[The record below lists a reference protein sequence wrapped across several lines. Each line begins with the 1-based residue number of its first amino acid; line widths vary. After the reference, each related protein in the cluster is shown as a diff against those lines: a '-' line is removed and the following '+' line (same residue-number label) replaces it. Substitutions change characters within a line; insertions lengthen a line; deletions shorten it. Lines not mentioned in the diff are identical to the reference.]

1 MNFNLLKIIKKMLN
15 KKKDENKEKEFESK
29 LDTLKKEINEIINDD
44 NLDGS
49 SKEYKLETLLSRIM
63 ELFRYY
69 NKINSNDYISEKKL
83 YGDEYDYIESILK
96 DDEEIQKSIK
106 FVREK
111 RTYSK
116 INKNVE
122 EREYGVRYTS
132 EGIIDIYGHF
142 EKYYSKDN
150 KDELKSFNSYSILEN
165 FISFIERNCDRD
177 EQRKKIIKN
186 AKISFINK
194 KIQSIKRCKD
204 VEEKMRLAREVL
216 GNDLT
221 KEFKKYFLESVE
233 EDIKNRIILS
243 EKGIEINSQEK
254 CPKIL
259 EVIDR
264 ESLIRANDELA
275 QKKLSENNHEVK
287 KEDTVYLRLVNTDRI
302 SRLGLLEPIGLF
314 SEPRKTDSFFGL
326 ETIKNA
332 FPDEN
337 IDDYKQKT
345 NQLRQTLHFTV
356 NSLVSDHMYGKFSE
370 GKIIYIVSADDIEDR
385 AVNLLPSDS
394 FITGNLKVKTALIS
408 FKNYKELMKDEKI
421 AQELKRL
428 DIILF
433 DEEEIKRNVSDEKDI
448 YQYAAQLYLNQQD
461 KVFGT
466 VSSFYY
472 NFNGGK
478 NAEKYLDKMNQRL
491 IKEAQQK
498 GIECGSHMGS
508 KWDNQDINKSMKV
521 MREEIKIMVEIIK
534 EEAHHLLGEDFDYD
548 RLKMALG
555 YMNGVGIDGGD
566 GQFYYEP
573 ETIEL
578 DKLYGDYLTDV
589 LKKISPS
596 KMKEIIGKYDE
607 IIEKRYELERKKE
620 DQKNLD
626 ERLITKEDFD
636 EEYRVNKGGR
646 DD

>member
-1 MNFNLLKIIKKMLN
+1 MNFNLLKIIKKILN

-29 LDTLKKEINEIINDD
+29 LDTLKKEINEIINDA
-44 NLDGS
+44 NLDDS

-69 NKINSNDYISEKKL
+69 NKINSNDNISEKKS
-83 YGDEYDYIESILK
+83 YGDEYDYIESILT

-116 INKNVE
+116 INRNVM
-122 EREYGVRYTS
+122 ERDTS
-132 EGIIDIYGHF
+132 ESIFDIYEQF

-150 KDELKSFNSYSILEN
+150 KEELKSFNSYNSLEN

-177 EQRKKIIKN
+177 EQRKKLIKN

-194 KIQSIKRCKD
+194 KIESIKRCKD
-204 VEEKMRLAREVL
+204 TGEKMRLAREVL

-243 EKGIEINSQEK
+243 EKGIEINSQDK

-275 QKKLSENNHEVK
+275 QKKLFENNYEVK

-370 GKIIYIVSADDIEDR
+370 GKIIYIASADDIEDK

-394 FITGNLKVKTALIS
+394 FITGNLKAKKALIS

-472 NFNGGK
+472 NFNEGE
-478 NAEKYLDKMNQRL
+478 NAEKYLYKMNQRL
-491 IKEAQQK
+491 IKEAEQK
-498 GIECGSHMGS
+498 GVECGSHMGS
-508 KWDNQDINKSMKV
+508 KWDDQDINKSMKV

-534 EEAHHLLGEDFDYD
+534 EEAHYLLGEDFDYD
-548 RLKMALG
+548 RLKKALG
-555 YMNGVGIDGGD
+555 YTNGVGIDLGD

-573 ETIEL
+573 ETTEL
-578 DKLYGDYLTDV
+578 DKLYDDYLTDV
-589 LKKISPS
+589 LRKISPS

-607 IIEKRYELERKKE
+607 IIDKRYELERKKE

-626 ERLITKEDFD
+626 EGLITKEEFD
-636 EEYRVNKGGR
+636 KKYKEDRGGR